1 MDTYS
6 VCNQILGWLLFLVVI
21 GSLVAIVGIAL
32 ERLSNVEGSDS
43 SVPKDEGK

>member
-6 VCNQILGWLLFLVVI
+6 VCQQILGWLLFLVVI
-21 GSLVAIVGIAL
+21 GALVGIVGIAL
-32 ERLSNVEGSDS
+32 ERLNGGSDS